1 MIFETTI
8 NKKNRTVE
16 ILDSGNK
23 ALIDGETAS
32 FSFERLDATRYI
44 LRKGYSTHIISN
56 ITKTDNQLEYT
67 IDGKWHTASVKDEQ
81 MMLLDRMGFKVGSAA
96 GEGVLKAPMP
106 GKIVAILVN
115 EGDTV
120 AEAQPVVILEAMK
133 MENELKSPSAG
144 KIKSIS
150 AAAGQSVEKNGVL
163 LEIEPLG

>member
-1 MIFETTI
+1 MTFETTI

-23 ALIDGETAS
+23 ALIDGEVAP

-44 LRKGYSTHIISN
+44 LRLGYTTHIISN
-56 ITKTDNQLEYT
+56 ITKNDNQLEYT

-81 MMLLDRMGFKVGSAA
+81 MMLLDRMGFKVESSA
-96 GEGVLKAPMP
+96 GEGILKAPMP
-106 GKIVAILVN
+106 GKIVAILVE
-115 EGDTV
+115 EGAEV
-120 AEAQPVVILEAMK
+120 AEGQPVVILEAMK

-144 KIKSIS
+144 RIKSIS